1 MRWKIIIRMGF
12 DWQTKVKRLGYARA
26 CNLLV
31 MVTEINERSKAPP
44 IGTLSG
50 FTPKGIDI
58 ISCN

>member
-12 DWQTKVKRLGYARA
+12 DWQTKVKRLGYAGA
-26 CNLLV
+26 CNFSV

-50 FTPKGIDI
+50 FTPKGTNI
-58 ISCN
+58 ISCS